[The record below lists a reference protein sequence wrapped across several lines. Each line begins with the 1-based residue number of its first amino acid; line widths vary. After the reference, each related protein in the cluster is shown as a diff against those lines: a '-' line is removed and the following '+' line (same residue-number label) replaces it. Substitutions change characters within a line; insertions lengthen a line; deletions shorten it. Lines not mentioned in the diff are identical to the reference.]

1 MAFATIDMTK
11 GITGTIPVANGGTG
25 LASGTTGQFLKFTG
39 STTLASNAV
48 DAGITV
54 FDTWRLTSSKTN
66 LPSGGEDITANLGR
80 INSNQ
85 GGGALGSA
93 MTESSGIFTFPST
106 GIYLIQAVGTFER
119 TSSDANYG
127 ILQIFTTTDNSSYGR
142 AAEGGETLRND
153 SASMGQVCI
162 DFLFDVTNT
171 STHKC
176 KFRTDVSDANVMK
189 LSGNADQNATHFNFM
204 RVGDT

>member
-1 MAFATIDMTK
+1 MALTTVRST
-11 GITGTIPVANGGTG
+11 GIGSLPAISGANLTS
-25 LASGTTGQFLKFTG
+25 LNASNISSGTL
-39 STTLASNAV
+39 STSRYV
-48 DAGITV
+48 QGGITV
-54 FDTWRLTSSKTN
+54 FDTWRLTSTKTN

-106 GIYLIQAVGTFER
+106 GIFLIQAVATFER

-189 LSGNADQNATHFNFM
+189 LSGAANFNATHFNFV

>member
-1 MAFATIDMTK
+1 MALTTVRST
-11 GITGTIPVANGGTG
+11 GIGSLPAISGANLTS
-25 LASGTTGQFLKFTG
+25 LNASNISSGTL
-39 STTLASNAV
+39 STSRYV
-48 DAGITV
+48 QGGITV
-54 FDTWRLTSSKTN
+54 FDTWRLTSTKTN

-106 GIYLIQAVGTFER
+106 GIYLIQAVATFER

-127 ILQIFTTTDNSSYGR
+127 IIQIFTTTDNSSYGR

-189 LSGNADQNATHFNFM
+189 LSGAANFNATHFNFV

>member
-1 MAFATIDMTK
+1 MALSKIDVANMLTGAT
-11 GITGTIPVANGGTG
+11 PVANGGTALTSGFVNGGG
-25 LASGTTGQFLKFTG
+25 LI
-39 STTLASNAV
+39 V
-48 DAGITV
+48 V
-54 FDTWRLTSSKTN
+54 DTWRLTSTKSN

-119 TSSDANYG
+119 TAGDANYG

-153 SASMGQVCI
+153 SASMGQVYI

-176 KFRTDVSDANVMK
+176 KFRTDASDANVMK
-189 LSGNADQNATHFNFM
+189 LSGNADQNFTHFNFI

>member
-1 MAFATIDMTK
+1 MALTTVRST
-11 GITGTIPVANGGTG
+11 GIGSLPAISGANLTS
-25 LASGTTGQFLKFTG
+25 LNASNISSGTL
-39 STTLASNAV
+39 STSRYV
-48 DAGITV
+48 QGGITV
-54 FDTWRLTSSKTN
+54 FDTWRLTSTKTN

-106 GIYLIQAVGTFER
+106 GIYLIQAVATFER

-127 ILQIFTTTDNSSYGR
+127 IIQIFTTTDNSSYGR

-189 LSGNADQNATHFNFM
+189 LSGAANFNATHFNFI

>member
-1 MAFATIDMTK
+1 MAQTFLNLAQ
-11 GITGTIPVANGGTG
+11 GVTGTLPT
-25 LASGTTGQFLKFTG
+25 
-39 STTLASNAV
+39 SNYV
-48 DAGITV
+48 QGGITV
-54 FDTWRLTSSKTN
+54 FDTWRLTSTKTN

>member
-1 MAFATIDMTK
+1 MALTRLGLNQAVNLATNTT
-11 GITGTIPVANGGTG
+11 GNLNLASQVTGTLATGNGGTG
-25 LASGTTGQFLKFTG
+25 ATSFT
-39 STTLASNAV
+39 
-48 DAGITV
+48 AGITV

-66 LPSGGEDITANLGR
+66 LPSGGEDITADLSR

-106 GIYLIQAVGTFER
+106 GIFLIQAVATFER

-189 LSGNADQNATHFNFM
+189 LSGAANFNATHFNFI

>member
-1 MAFATIDMTK
+1 MALTTVRST
-11 GITGTIPVANGGTG
+11 GIGSLPAISGANLTS
-25 LASGTTGQFLKFTG
+25 LNASNISSGTL
-39 STTLASNAV
+39 STSRYV
-48 DAGITV
+48 QGGITV

-106 GIYLIQAVGTFER
+106 GIYLIQAVATFER

-127 ILQIFTTTDNSSYGR
+127 IIQIFTTTDNSSYGR

-189 LSGNADQNATHFNFM
+189 LSGAANYNATHFNFM
-204 RVGDT
+204 RVGNT